1 MAKKKMEDKP
11 AAPPPARTYRRRGLA
26 GKFDLLVA
34 WATRV
39 AKGKDLTTKD
49 KMIVG
54 PLLVLGLAYYARGA
68 LAARSSAPVLNVS
81 DAETLKSVFFSGDP
95 WLVECT
101 SAKRPSPAV
110 FDVEKLMAAQPVAS
124 EVKLGLLDC
133 GATLPSGKS
142 TLERFK
148 LQAPSGDA
156 PLVLLFANQEA
167 RPAMATGAIAASGA
181 SMLRWAKETSKPK
194 VNKPQSSESLDKH
207 CLKKKWCVLIMTAV
221 SNPSESERASI
232 SKLAKGLRDVRFVTV
247 DSAKFTMKLDLPDPS
262 ATAVMGDDEVERTEP
277 LNLMPTKSRSSV
289 LLLKPTAK
297 DGSGK
302 SAAMALA
309 IPSDPAAKQ
318 ALDDGLKDAPA
329 AVETIRALIAAAEA
343 EAKEVP
349 TGFTLLDETPTLRA
363 RRSHR
368 RRANN
373 GGSGRSRS
381 SSDASRTLTD
391 AELKELRGNRAAA
404 EKERAQKESARRAQM
419 AEEGEAADNLV
430 EENVEGEDGMYEEG
444 EDGEE
449 EEEEELE
456 AMELDD

>member
-1 MAKKKMEDKP
+1 MARKKADDKP
-11 AAPPPARTYRRRGLA
+11 AAPPPARRRRGLA

-34 WATRV
+34 WAKRV
-39 AKGKDLTTKD
+39 AQGKDLKTKD
-49 KMIVG
+49 KSIVG
-54 PLLVLGLAYYARGA
+54 SLIVLGLAYYARGA
-68 LAARSSAPVLNVS
+68 LAARSSAPVLNAS
-81 DAETLKSVFFSGDP
+81 DADTLKTVFFSGDP

-110 FDVEKLMAAQPVAS
+110 FAVEKLMAAQPMAS

-148 LQAPSGDA
+148 LSAPSDG

-167 RPAMATGAIAASGA
+167 RPAMATGAITASGA
-181 SMLRWAKETSKPK
+181 SMLRWARETSKPK
-194 VNKPQSSESLDKH
+194 VNKPTSSDSLDKL
-207 CLKKKWCVLIMTAV
+207 CLKKKWCVLVFTAV
-221 SNPSESERASI
+221 SNPSDSERASL

-247 DSAKFTMKLDLPDPS
+247 DSAKYTMKLELPDP
-262 ATAVMGDDEVERTEP
+262 TAP
-277 LNLMPTKSRSSV
+277 PHAQSPQPHNHMPTHSRSSV
-289 LLLKPTAK
+289 LLLKPAA
-297 DGSGK
+297 SGDEK
-302 SAAMALA
+302 RSAAMALA
-309 IPSDPAAKQ
+309 IPSDPTAKQ

-329 AVETIRALIAAAEA
+329 AVQAIRRLIAAAEA

-349 TGFTLLDETPTLRA
+349 SGFTLLSEPVTLRS

-373 GGSGRSRS
+373 GGSKSRS
-381 SSDASRTLTD
+381 SDTSRTLTD
-391 AELKELRGNRAAA
+391 AELKELRENRARA
-404 EKERAQKESARRAQM
+404 ERERALKESARRAQM

-430 EENVEGEDGMYEEG
+430 EEVAEAEEG
-444 EDGEE
+444 DSMYDEGDEAEE
-449 EEEEELE
+449 EEEEEVE

>member
-1 MAKKKMEDKP
+1 
-11 AAPPPARTYRRRGLA
+11 
-26 GKFDLLVA
+26 
-34 WATRV
+34 
-39 AKGKDLTTKD
+39 
-49 KMIVG
+49 VG

-68 LAARSSAPVLNVS
+68 LAARSNLPVLNAS
-81 DAETLKSVFFSGDP
+81 DADTLKSVFFSGDP

-110 FDVEKLMAAQPVAS
+110 FAVEKLMAAQPVAS

-133 GATLPSGKS
+133 GAMLPSGKS
-142 TLERFK
+142 TLDRFK
-148 LQAPSGDA
+148 LTAPAVDG
-156 PLVLLFANQEA
+156 PLVLLFANQES

-194 VNKPQSSESLDKH
+194 VNKPQSSESLDKY
-207 CLKKKWCVLIMTAV
+207 CLKKKWCVLILTAV

-232 SKLAKGLRDVRFVTV
+232 SKLAKGLREVRFVTV
-247 DSAKFTMKLDLPDPS
+247 DSAKFTLKLDLPDPS

-289 LLLKPTAK
+289 LLLKPTSSSA
-297 DGSGK
+297 DGGGK

-329 AVETIRALIAAAEA
+329 AVLTIRALIAAAEA
-343 EAKEVP
+343 DAKEVP

-373 GGSGRSRS
+373 GPGRSRS
-381 SSDASRTLTD
+381 PNDASRTLTD
-391 AELKELRGNRAAA
+391 AELKELRENRAAA

-430 EENVEGEDGMYEEG
+430 EEAVEGEDGMYEDGDE
-444 EDGEE
+444 GEE
-449 EEEEELE
+449 EEEEEVE